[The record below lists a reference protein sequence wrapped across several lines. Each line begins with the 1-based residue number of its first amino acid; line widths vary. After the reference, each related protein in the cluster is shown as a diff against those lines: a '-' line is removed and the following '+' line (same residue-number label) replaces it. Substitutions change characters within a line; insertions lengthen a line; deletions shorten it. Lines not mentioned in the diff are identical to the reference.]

1 VRACNDSIDVKELR
15 QAAPGIVKPGPDR
28 GGRIPDFAADS
39 PEFAM
44 SIRIVLV
51 GTTHPGNIGAVARA
65 MKNMGLA
72 DLALVNP
79 RYFPDKEAT
88 ARASGAEDLLDNAV
102 VFDTLAEAITDC
114 VFVAGASARSRAINW
129 PCLDARDC
137 AARLL
142 EKSANGPVA
151 AVFGPE
157 KSGLSNSDLDHCDA
171 LLTIPTNPD
180 FSSLNLAMAV
190 QVVTYELRAAQAE
203 KAPGYEADAPLA
215 TSREMENFYEHLE
228 RVLTDVQFLD
238 PDNPRH
244 LMRRLRRLF
253 IRARPDQN
261 EVNILRGIL
270 AAVEREREKDT

>member
-1 VRACNDSIDVKELR
+1 
-15 QAAPGIVKPGPDR
+15 
-28 GGRIPDFAADS
+28 
-39 PEFAM
+39 M
-44 SIRIVLV
+44 STRIVLV

-88 ARASGAEDLLDNAV
+88 ARASGAEDLLENATV
-102 VFDTLAEAITDC
+102 VDTLAEAIADC
-114 VFVAGASARSRAINW
+114 VYVAGASARSRAINW

-142 EKSANGPVA
+142 DQGRKGPVA

-157 KSGLSNSDLDHCDA
+157 KSGLSNSDLDHCDT

-190 QVVTYELRAAQAE
+190 QVVSYELRLAQAVRLPE
-203 KAPGYEADAPLA
+203 YEADAPVA

-228 RVLTDVQFLD
+228 RVLTALQFLD

-270 AAVEREREKDT
+270 SATERAREEHS

>member
-1 VRACNDSIDVKELR
+1 
-15 QAAPGIVKPGPDR
+15 
-28 GGRIPDFAADS
+28 
-39 PEFAM
+39 M

-65 MKNMGLA
+65 MKNMGLS

-79 RYFPDKEAT
+79 RYFPHSDAT
-88 ARASGAEDLLDNAV
+88 ARASGATDILDAATV
-102 VFDTLAEAITDC
+102 VGSLSEALADC
-114 VFVAGASARSRAINW
+114 VYVAAASARSRSIGW
-129 PCLDARDC
+129 PGMGPRDC
-137 AARLL
+137 AERMIL
-142 EKSANGPVA
+142 ESKSGTVA

-157 KSGLSNSDLDHCDA
+157 KSGLQNDDLDLCHSV
-171 LLTIPTNPD
+171 LTIPTDPQ

-190 QVVTYELRAAQAE
+190 QVLTYELRVASTLDGGPGFESEAPPATGAQ
-203 KAPGYEADAPLA
+203 
-215 TSREMENFYEHLE
+215 MEHFYSHLE
-228 RVLTDVQFLD
+228 QVLTDLRFLD

-270 AAVEREREKDT
+270 TAVGTKRGEKTDQTGETD

>member
-1 VRACNDSIDVKELR
+1 
-15 QAAPGIVKPGPDR
+15 
-28 GGRIPDFAADS
+28 
-39 PEFAM
+39 M

-72 DLALVNP
+72 DLALVEP
-79 RYFPDKEAT
+79 RYFPHDEAT
-88 ARASGAEDLLDNAV
+88 ARASGAHDILENASV
-102 VFDTLAEAITDC
+102 VDSLAAAIADC
-114 VFVAGASARSRAINW
+114 VYVAGASARTRAINW
-129 PCLDARDC
+129 PGLDCRDA

-142 EKSANGPVA
+142 EESAAGKVA

-157 KSGLSNSDLDHCDA
+157 KTGLSNADLDLCDT
-171 LLTIPTNPD
+171 LLNIPANPD

-190 QVVTYELRAAQAE
+190 QVLTYEIRVATAE
-203 KAPGYEADAPLA
+203 SRPEYEADAPLA
-215 TSREMENFYEHLE
+215 TSSDMEHFYGHLE
-228 RVLTDVQFLD
+228 QVLTDLKFLD

-253 IRARPDQN
+253 VRARPDHN

-270 AAVEREREKDT
+270 TAVERVRGKTK